1 MCCRLQVALHPE
13 WTIVACVLLTL
24 LSCIGIVNF
33 SPKSDTLSLW
43 IPETSVR
50 NNVIVASYPIQVTA
64 HAPGYLIFIHFVET
78 AAR

>member
-1 MCCRLQVALHPE
+1 MCCHVQVALHPE

-50 NNVIVASYPIQVTA
+50 SNVIVVSYPI
-64 HAPGYLIFIHFVET
+64 
-78 AAR
+78 

>member
-50 NNVIVASYPIQVTA
+50 NSVIVASYPIPVTT